1 MTKGEY
7 LALLARRLGE
17 AHRHVEHLV
26 ERLHTAGAVTPTKG
40 SRRFPPDIAE
50 PDAIVI
56 FLAAIGAEKLDDAPA
71 AASRLAA
78 LTDASGQSFGRL
90 VSLLLFGPPRHVSHL
105 IVGRDGVSTVID
117 GVHTVFGRAPRTAAK
132 IVPGD
137 AIMAIAAEL
146 AGASPARADAV
157 AAISKIRGI

>member
-1 MTKGEY
+1 MTKAEFID
-7 LALLARRLGE
+7 LLARRLG
-17 AHRHVEHLV
+17 ASGNHVRAIV
-26 ERLHTAGAVTPTKG
+26 DRLHASRTVMPTT
-40 SRRFPPDIAE
+40 SCRHPPDIAE
-50 PDAIVI
+50 PDAITI

-78 LTDASGQSFGRL
+78 LTDGSGQSFGRL
-90 VSLLLFGPPRHVSHL
+90 VSLLLFGPPRHVGHL

-117 GVHTVFGRAPRTAAK
+117 GKHLVFGKAPRTAAK

-137 AIMAIAAEL
+137 AVMAIAAEL
-146 AGASPARADAV
+146 QGAPPHSADAV